1 MLKSNCN
8 CIKKKGSYL
17 KAKCLNVMRQVVN
30 DDQLYNFLA
39 TQIRYTMQEKS
50 MFLSFYSASP
60 KYYKLLK
67 KIITLPSVRTLQ
79 KMLQNLNFKPG
90 FHNVTLNALATKVK
104 TMSSHE
110 NLCVLLMD
118 EISLKRPSILTTI
131 MTE

>member
-1 MLKSNCN
+1 
-8 CIKKKGSYL
+8 
-17 KAKCLNVMRQVVN
+17 MRQVVSN
-30 DDQLYNFLA
+30 NQSYNFLA
-39 TQIRYTMQEKS
+39 MQIRLSGKSKNNFRYTMQEKS